1 VFPFRSGVRPTRY
14 DFRAMISDIATAENF
29 SENSTVQVDR
39 DQDDLPLPDFL
50 TRTENGAVAYNPES
64 FDTLVKLFYITPDTN
79 RHKIVKILEDS
90 WVVGNK
96 LNTLKLIF
104 FTGHARVGKK
114 DNRSFM
120 VMLVWLFENHFE
132 TLLSN
137 LDCIGEMSYYKNLLE
152 LMVLILHPTRIDLC
166 KVSMLGN
173 ERAFDND
180 SENGTEKERNDK
192 DWRRK
197 NRKLAFAEELGVD
210 LSVIYGPHGKS
221 TPTWKDIETK
231 KKWETYCA
239 KQQELFRQIEQKNT
253 LERAVFV
260 KEFLSNKRVENAS
273 SSYELLQTR
282 VIDLFATQIIKVVI
296 DEDAVLPLGPEK
308 ASLLTP
314 GHLCA
319 KWFPNRNGRHDKILK
334 IHSKIVKKI
343 SDQLQELWCT
353 PVEKREVLKI
363 IATLRKAA
371 NVPECYI
378 GGQEWDKIN
387 VKSLPGRCR
396 LLYGHSV
403 FKKNVPNYL
412 ESLEHLKNGTKIN
425 VGGTLPHELMCKA
438 VTLYAASMHALES
451 NGEKKND
458 ERDASDASDDESEP
472 DWTPS
477 WEYASSQLST
487 NILRWKDALS
497 YSAEERELLGRE
509 CEVMWSKKL
518 QELCKGRS
526 FKGLCMADVSGSMYG
541 TPFKVAISLGI
552 AISSMQPI
560 GSSFRNKVLTFEEK
574 PQIVTLDEPV
584 KLAEAAVK
592 LKDASWGGST
602 DLEAALE
609 LFLELAKT
617 ENDSP
622 SVLVIVSDMQFN
634 MARENSAIPWETTYE
649 GMLRR
654 FDECNVQ
661 IPLIIFWNVRAT
673 DSLPVQSG
681 TVRGVVLLSGF
692 SETLLES
699 VFDPNIVDRTPQKE
713 MQKYLDNPAL
723 QGLRLSELDS
733 D

>member
-1 VFPFRSGVRPTRY
+1 MEH
-14 DFRAMISDIATAENF
+14 DE
-29 SENSTVQVDR
+29 
-39 DQDDLPLPDFL
+39 DDLPLPDFL
-50 TRTENGAVAYNPES
+50 TRTENGAVAYNPEGW
-64 FDTLVKLFYITPDTN
+64 DNLVKLFYITPDTN
-79 RHKIVKILEDS
+79 RLKIVKILEDN
-90 WVVGNK
+90 WIVGNK

-104 FTGHARVGKK
+104 FTGHVRVGKK

-120 VMLVWLFENHFE
+120 VMLVWLFQNHPE
-132 TLLSN
+132 TLLLN
-137 LDCIGEMSYYKNLLE
+137 LECIGEMTYQKNLLE
-152 LMVLILHPTRIDLC
+152 LMVLILHPNGIDLC
-166 KVSMLGN
+166 KIQMLSDDK
-173 ERAFDND
+173 APDQT
-180 SENGTEKERNDK
+180 SENDAEVVRKDKE
-192 DWRRK
+192 WRRK
-197 NRKLAFAEELGVD
+197 NRKLMFAKELGVD
-210 LSVIYGPHGKS
+210 LSVIYRPHGES
-221 TPTWKDIETK
+221 TPTWKNNLTK
-231 KKWETYCA
+231 KKWEAYCVNQQGLC
-239 KQQELFRQIEQKNT
+239 KQMEQNET
-253 LERAVFV
+253 LQRAVFI

-282 VIDLFATQIIKVVI
+282 VIDLFATQIVKVII
-296 DEDAVLPLGPEK
+296 DADVVLPLGPEK
-308 ASLLTP
+308 TLMLTP

-319 KWFPNRNGRHDKILK
+319 KWFPNRHGRHDKILK
-334 IHSKIVKKI
+334 IHSNIVKKI
-343 SDQLQELWCT
+343 SEKLQELWCT
-353 PVEKREVLKI
+353 PVVKREVLKLVSS
-363 IATLRKAA
+363 LRKDA
-371 NVPECYI
+371 NVAESFI
-378 GGQEWDKIN
+378 GNQEWEKID
-387 VKSLPGRCR
+387 VKKLPGRCR

-403 FKKNVPNYL
+403 FKKNVPKYL
-412 ESLEHLKNGTKIN
+412 ESLADLKEVKKIN

-438 VTLYAASMHALES
+438 VTLYTASMHALGS
-451 NGEKKND
+451 ND
-458 ERDASDASDDESEP
+458 ENRDDDCHPSEASDADSQP
-472 DWTPS
+472 CWTPS
-477 WEYASSQLST
+477 WEFAASQLST
-487 NILRWKDALS
+487 NILKWKDAIS

-509 CEVMWSKKL
+509 CEAMWSRKL
-518 QELCKGRS
+518 EELCKGRS
-526 FKGLCMADVSGSMYG
+526 FRGLCMADVSGSMDG
-541 TPFKVAISLGI
+541 TPLKVAISLGI

-574 PQIVTLDEPV
+574 PQLVTLDEPV